1 MKRFISFLFL
11 FICIN
16 SFSSSANETAEP
28 SLVSVNQSGKKSKWT
43 YRTAPDGFK
52 WLPFEDEFGYLG
64 VKDKNGKILIPSLY
78 IRVDYKD
85 GFFIVTDRFSII
97 SIYLKTGELFL
108 PAHDD
113 VHINFDT
120 NIQNSPFI
128 IASKRGT
135 WRAMSRKGKI
145 IVAEDCY
152 KAILLSQTDN
162 GSVVNDWVLKV
173 YKDSYSCIVD
183 STGKVIIPLNKYNE
197 IYRYWNKGV
206 GITYP
211 FEIYGDSA
219 KSGICNSDGAEY
231 IRSPFKMIWVDEDS
245 KGAPCL
251 KARWGG
257 NVIEADLNGK
267 ARQELAS
274 LTPLNALY
282 EIELNGIKYTK
293 ILTPQGKYGVEKDG
307 KMIIPA
313 AYDLIMTT
321 GNYFKVKKGLY
332 SGIYDIYGNIIVSP
346 DKYNDIIFMDSIKI
360 DDFTY
365 IVPNFY
371 AAINQKSTALNLK
384 GQEYLPIEDGQPYPY
399 KSANESFLLV
409 LGNEN
414 HKFAIFRGNTR
425 LTDYKYTDVAF
436 MIDKDIKKC
445 AVFCVSDDSKKFGL
459 CRLDG
464 EEIVKPMYT
473 NISLVKNDGKMYYKV
488 YNGNMIGLYD
498 QEGRLL
504 VTPELFSE
512 ISFSGKKIIAT
523 GYDRRCE
530 FNFKG
535 KLLLDSHPNTER
547 DNYIKMADK
556 EFEEEDWGSAAKYYG
571 KAIEYWES
579 ASLYFNRAISY
590 YNDSK
595 YNKAIDDFNR
605 CLSLKPSQN
614 LIDRSRSL
622 IVKARDLQAEKI
634 ARREAFWGNVV
645 GLVLGAAATYV
656 QVKYSTQNGSSSS
669 YAANSY
675 KRDKSLDYLLD
686 PNYTMQQ
693 VQLENWREYMAMTDG
708 GRTMSYEQWYALK
721 AQSMSNSN
729 SGESSGGHSSGSSSS
744 SNNSYSKDCR
754 LCYGSGDCR
763 TCEGRGYYFNSLN
776 LSQRLPCPNCYQHN
790 GKCSSCGG
798 TGKK

>member
-11 FICIN
+11 FICLN
-16 SFSSSANETAEP
+16 NYSSSANETAEP
-28 SLVSVNQSGKKSKWT
+28 SPVSTNQSGKKSKWT

-52 WLPFEDEFGYLG
+52 WLPFEDEFGCLG
-64 VKDKNGKILIPSLY
+64 VKDKNGRIIVPSFY
-78 IRVDYKD
+78 TNIEYNE
-85 GFFIVTDRFSII
+85 GFFIVKDRHAIY
-97 SIYLKTGELFL
+97 SIYLNTGELFL
-108 PAHDD
+108 PANNI
-113 VHINFDT
+113 VIVKFDKT
-120 NIQNSPFI
+120 IKNSPFI
-128 IASKRGT
+128 LTTNKGK
-135 WRAMSRKGKI
+135 WCAMSRKGKMLI
-145 IVAEDCY
+145 AEDFY
-152 KAILLSQTDN
+152 WFIQIDKTDDERYIDK
-162 GSVVNDWVLKV
+162 VKDWVFRV
-173 YKDSYSCIVD
+173 GKDGYMGIVD
-183 STGKVIIPLNKYNE
+183 SLGSVIIPLKKYNE
-197 IYRYWNKGV
+197 IERMWNKDI
-206 GITYP
+206 GITYS
-211 FEIYGDSA
+211 FRIYGDTP
-219 KSGICNSDGAEY
+219 KSGIC
-231 IRSPFKMIWVDEDS
+231 DS
-245 KGAPCL
+245 KGNVYLNSDAYKIWVETGDDGSPCHRSYYLGHVIDADMKGKIKPNQTTTPKNL
-251 KARWGG
+251 K
-257 NVIEADLNGK
+257 IDLY
-267 ARQELAS
+267 
-274 LTPLNALY
+274 LNKV
-282 EIELNGIKYTK
+282 KYDLV
-293 ILTPQGKYGVEKDG
+293 LTPQNKMGVEKGNKIVVPSLYD
-307 KMIIPA
+307 KIIV
-313 AYDLIMTT
+313 T
-321 GNYFKVKKGLY
+321 GNYFQVTKGSY
-332 SGIYDIYGNIIVSP
+332 CGIYDNFGKCVVAP
-346 DKYNDIIFMDSIKI
+346 DKYNIIVDMGNHFFVKLDTMS
-360 DDFTY
+360 TC
-365 IVPNFY
+365 
-371 AAINQKSTALNLK
+371 INHN
-384 GQEYLPIEDGQPYPY
+384 GQEYLPIQYGYATPFKVGNDT
-399 KSANESFLLV
+399 FLIV
-409 LGNEN
+409 SS
-414 HKFAIFRGNTR
+414 HKNNKRSIFYEGKQ
-425 LTDYKYTDVAF
+425 LTDFSYRDIGF
-436 MIDKDIKKC
+436 MEDQNSGKC
-445 AVFCVSDDSKKFGL
+445 LGFYIFDDCHRVGL

-464 EEIVKPMYT
+464 KEIIEPMYSD
-473 NISLVKNDGKMYYKV
+473 ISLVKHDGKVFYKIF
-488 YNGNMIGLYD
+488 NGKAIGLYD
-498 QEGRLL
+498 QEGRMLI
-504 VTPELFSE
+504 TPELFSD

-622 IVKARDLQAEKI
+622 IAKARDLQAEKI

-656 QVKYSTQNGSSSS
+656 QVKYSSQNGSSSS

-721 AQSMSNSN
+721 AQSMSSSN
-729 SGESSGGHSSGSSSS
+729 NGESSGGHSSGSSSS
-744 SNNSYSKDCR
+744 SNKSYSKDCR